1 MNFRITL
8 ENNFF
13 CTIFFIFFVFT
24 TGFAQGADCN
34 CNPDMKFLLEDCV
47 RQSSETELGY
57 YIYSKPIASGSGV
70 KWVKVFEDGK
80 LVADK
85 QVFFNAEGF
94 FSDAIS
100 IVPTKDAVYHLEF
113 HCDKGICYTS
123 VSHKLRTIPKY
134 EILTKDISCHGK
146 IDGETKLMPESLIGM
161 DLVWASGE
169 KKNFVSGMHY
179 GDYHVTVENSNGC
192 KEIKKFYI
200 KEPGPLSIEPKF
212 LSFVEDDKLFHCI
225 KAEVKGGRASYL
237 YDWDDN
243 GLGLW
248 EDKSHIICSVDGKHK
263 LNVMDQNGCVISK
276 ELKFEKTI
284 PKNWKV
290 NDVTIQAESEI
301 EDGKYTYDLTKALD
315 IAFGDMDGDG
325 LDGSVF
331 GVEYPK
337 ESFES
342 YKSNE
347 IEVINVSI
355 NSSIGTKIAAITLLP
370 FAGTVDFDINSG
382 CFNDTMPKPLIPF
395 YWNLTS
401 FPATKIYLPENGTW
415 LVYDKKDMGSP
426 RSDLSSQLLTVVNGK
441 MSWRPNFRFTE
452 YDVFYTQAGNTRSG
466 VLSVHNTTVNITTD
480 ISSICKNGTLF
491 TIVVSPIPNVNT
503 RFTINESSTHPA
515 ILGLD
520 GSTYF
525 LDPKQIDLGN
535 SSFKYSSGVQFTPNL
550 TCYDSATVNINILP
564 FPTILLATDSLEV
577 CFGDTVR
584 LQSNVT
590 PSVGSTVS
598 SYLWSRQ
605 RADNNQIEPLSS
617 TSGAQDVIDIN
628 VAGRYIVKVTQ
639 SNGCMASDT
648 ANLSLSYRPGI
659 DASVGSS
666 ATCFGGTIAGIIN
679 VTSPDTVG
687 YSYQWHHEGS
697 METLIGR
704 VQAALSAGRYF
715 ISVTTPPTPKNAKAC
730 VIKDT
735 LTIPTFP
742 KIDIVCSPS
751 DTFVQCF
758 GAKNVNRTIKTGGP
772 SAPYTFLLYRN
783 GSSVSGNEEYQLDS
797 LFTNLGVGAYTAYVK
812 DNHGC
817 IDSCSFNITQP
828 DSMYCHID
836 PPTPPTCHGGG
847 NGSMRITA
855 VGGPRTIK
863 MFSFTWSHNGGTPT
877 SVNQPDSV
885 LVINTLRAG
894 TYIIT
899 VTDRNNCTSTCQA
912 NITEPAQLN
921 INVIPNAD
929 TVCLEQNLI
938 LHSNITGGT
947 NPLSYRWKLLDTLQT
962 SARDTNLLF
971 SDRDS
976 TILSAW
982 CLKPGNLR
990 VQLIVNDRNGCPDT
1004 AYSNIY
1010 LRPCFDLA
1018 IRKTLKNPNQLYYPG
1033 DLVAYN
1039 IEVFNQ
1045 GEIDA
1050 IDVII
1055 RDSLDS
1061 NLSYTLATNTISL
1074 TGNPTTWDSVNAR
1087 VMTTV
1092 IPSLPSGQKDTLV
1105 VFLRIADNP
1114 SSPIMRNNAW
1124 ISSTK
1129 SRVNGRTK
1137 EDPIDED
1144 KLPPGTPPGFPPN
1157 DPPNERQHDIC
1168 DESNPIYFPEE
1179 DGNPDLIPVN
1189 PPCDKDNPDDED
1201 TYDFEYVSICQL
1213 SGVNK
1218 IMTQCVSGAIAQNG
1232 LRVNT
1237 PAFMQNFVP
1246 DNPKVVALSV
1256 HSSMEDARNGIN
1268 PLDTVKVMPTS
1279 SPVSTCRFKKII
1291 VCNENNGLGNDKIT
1305 CTEECPSSDTSVKS
1319 LEVNVGS
1326 NLALFARIMDDS
1338 TKCLGISTVHLDLT
1352 PQPQLSSVP
1361 SDITVSNGADNICLD
1376 IQVNANL
1383 STNPV
1388 IQWQK
1393 RNNNGTWED
1402 IAGATTSSLCF
1413 DEVTNALHRTQYRAN
1428 IKHATDVN
1436 NVCLQSSAAAAIILE
1451 GECEEVCNEKIN
1463 VSLGNDCNVT
1473 LEPFMVLACE
1483 FDDPRYILKITDKD
1497 GKVISNPIG
1506 SNYVGQELTVQA
1518 INTVNGNSCW
1528 GKAFIED
1535 KLPPVITCP
1544 TDYTVSCAYSGFKPP
1559 VPVFKDACDPDAKIE
1574 LVSDIFTELEC
1585 NRADG
1590 FIARRT
1596 LTYIAKDKY
1605 GNVSRPCTFSVW
1617 YQKRNISAIVW
1628 PANRSLTCRIA
1639 PSFPIWDTNS
1649 NDYPDVSET
1658 GVPRIDGYDIAIA
1671 NNNNTVLSISYCKV
1685 NVTFSD
1691 TEIKLCGNSFKVI
1704 RTWTALDWCNKES
1717 MQHTQFIE
1725 VKDTQAPIVT
1735 CRSNHTYIMYTE
1747 RSKCSA
1753 DFHVPKPA
1761 SILDCNSTTWTVA
1774 YLLADNNGLAPA
1786 NGTYISD
1793 NVVANDTTFTIKD
1806 MPLGRTW
1813 LRYAVK
1819 DACDNVAYCF
1829 TEVEVKDNIVP
1840 TAVCDAY
1847 TVISL
1852 DRNGKARLFARTI
1865 DDGSHDNCSEV
1876 KFGIR
1881 RMNNSCGV
1889 PSDAVLVTNY
1899 EGNSYYTFVDF
1910 CCSDQINN
1918 QQMVELI
1925 VIDTSGNVN
1934 TCMTDVEIQQKILPV
1949 ITCPRDVTVD
1959 CEAGITPTALNS
1971 FATFVAGCPVYYLDH
1986 SDHIINGTCGER
1998 TITRTWTVKEN
2009 GTHRIVSS
2017 CPQAI
2022 FVKNLTPFDLATVRF
2037 PEDKLLINRCNSA
2050 IDFKPENPVS
2060 GGYPTWD
2067 KIGCAQVAATYKDE
2081 VFENIED
2088 ACFKIVRTWTVIDWC
2103 THNIEI
2109 PSTSRRH
2116 RQEIKVIDTQKP
2128 HAICRDTVVEVK
2140 TGCSADVSIKGNG
2153 SDSCTAPDK
2162 LKYRYSINGST
2173 FVASQHFTQNL
2184 SMGNHKLTW
2193 IVEDKCGNKDTCIQ
2207 SITLVDVK
2215 KPTPYCLSS
2224 ISTVLMPSNLRVS
2237 LWAKDYNHGATDN
2250 CSGPLRFTF
2259 SPTRPPSGFNIRHSY
2274 TNAYGNTEIWD
2285 PAENSSSL
2293 EFTCDSLGLRQ
2304 LSIYVWDQA
2313 GNSDYCNV
2321 GIRLQDN
2328 SGKCP
2333 NADAIVVKGNITSVS
2348 GKPMSGVE
2356 TKIIENLAI
2365 KDTTIVKSDVQGN
2378 YRYDVMVDNMPY
2390 MIYPEKYDDPL
2401 NGISTVDLVMI
2412 QRSILGLDDLND
2424 RKIQMAADV
2433 NGDGRVT
2440 ASDLVELRKLI
2451 LGVTAQLPN
2460 NRSWIFVNEKD
2471 NLMKEKVEFVAH
2483 QNVKYEYNFTGIKIG
2498 DMNMNAQVS
2507 LQDGSLQKRN
2517 QHLYMNVSNMNL
2529 MKDMENKVSFKAG
2542 EIKSLNGLQLSV
2554 ELPAASE
2561 NIQLNS
2567 EKLML
2572 NTSNYHISKSKNK
2585 TILNI
2590 CWSSHEE
2597 IQVSQDDV
2605 LFDLILTVKEDVH
2618 STKAVT
2624 LSPLHPN
2631 NEVVDGTMESKLIQL
2646 KYKKSLEPGRS
2657 DDFVVYQNNPNPFS
2671 ESTSVKYYIT
2681 NDEMVQMVIHDVD
2694 GKLVYTAR
2702 IDAKSGENEVILTR
2716 NQINNKTGILLLTLS
2731 TSKDSKTI
2739 KLLNTQ

>member
-1 MNFRITL
+1 MNLRITPK
-8 ENNFF
+8 NNFYY
-13 CTIFFIFFVFT
+13 TIFIVFFICSI
-24 TGFAQGADCN
+24 GFGQGVICDCK
-34 CNPDMKFLLEDCV
+34 PVMKFLTEDCV
-47 RQSSETELGY
+47 RQTSETELGY
-57 YIYSKPIASGSGV
+57 YIYSKPIASGAGV

-80 LVADK
+80 LVVDK
-85 QVFFNAEGF
+85 EVVFNAEGF
-94 FSDAIS
+94 FSDVIS
-100 IVPTKDAVYHLEF
+100 IVPVKDAIYQLEF
-113 HCDKGICYTS
+113 HCDKGKCYSS
-123 VSHKLRTIPKY
+123 VSQKLRTMPKY

-146 IDGETKLMPESLIGM
+146 IDGETKLMPESLAGM
-161 DLVWASGE
+161 DLVWESGE
-169 KKNFVSGMHY
+169 KKSFVSGMHF

-192 KEIKKFYI
+192 KEIKNFYI
-200 KEPGPLSIEPKF
+200 KEPKPLSIEPKF
-212 LSFVEDDKLFHCI
+212 LSFVEDDKVFHCI
-225 KAEVKGGRASYL
+225 KAEVKGGQASYL

-248 EDKSHIICSVDGKHK
+248 EDKSHIICSVDAMHK
-263 LNVMDQNGCVISK
+263 LNVMDQNGCVITK
-276 ELKFEKTI
+276 EIKFEKTA

-290 NDVTIQAESEI
+290 NDVTIQAENEI

-325 LDGSVF
+325 LDGSIFDVAF
-331 GVEYPK
+331 YVDANMSSKIQRIDEYISDK
-337 ESFES
+337 ETKIFAL
-342 YKSNE
+342 
-347 IEVINVSI
+347 VSSASGSAR
-355 NSSIGTKIAAITLLP
+355 SSIL
-370 FAGTVDFDINSG
+370 
-382 CFNDTMPKPLIPF
+382 
-395 YWNLTS
+395 
-401 FPATKIYLPENGTW
+401 
-415 LVYDKKDMGSP
+415 
-426 RSDLSSQLLTVVNGK
+426 
-441 MSWRPNFRFTE
+441 
-452 YDVFYTQAGNTRSG
+452 
-466 VLSVHNTTVNITTD
+466 
-480 ISSICKNGTLF
+480 
-491 TIVVSPIPNVNT
+491 
-503 RFTINESSTHPA
+503 
-515 ILGLD
+515 
-520 GSTYF
+520 
-525 LDPKQIDLGN
+525 LDPLAPEFCLRISEACDN
-535 SSFKYSSGVQFTPNL
+535 SPPVELMPISCTSS
-550 TCYDSATVNINILP
+550 LP
-564 FPTILLATDSLEV
+564 FPTGGTYRAVNASVGPLNGRDESARIQGPDALGKFYFNPINGSGNYTIYY
-577 CFGDTVR
+577 T
-584 LQSNVT
+584 
-590 PSVGSTVS
+590 VGSTEYEALFDVQAINPQFRPSTIPICGNFPTFELRANPIGGMLSGPGTQLGFRDVGTNRFFIIDSTGLDINVPYTYFYQYTQNNASGLTCTKVAQTTVTILDFPRVS
-598 SYLWSRQ
+598 INTFDQQVCEKESI
-605 RADNNQIEPLSS
+605 NLSS
-617 TSGAQDVIDIN
+617 TSNSTDGSASLTYTWFFRPNGGVASIIGNTPNISIDEVN
-628 VAGRYIVKVTQ
+628 LSGRYIVEVRQNNLCSNRDSGLVQVFELPKVN
-639 SNGCMASDT
+639 SEVLSD
-648 ANLSLSYRPGI
+648 
-659 DASVGSS
+659 V
-666 ATCFGGTIAGIIN
+666 TCFGVSSARVNLSVEN
-679 VTSPDTVG
+679 VTNYTG
-687 YSYQWHHEGS
+687 YTFTWRGKRTGQIF
-697 METLIGR
+697 IGR
-704 VQAALSAGRYF
+704 EQSNLPADSFLIA
-715 ISVTTPPTPKNAKAC
+715 VTTPPLTVGGLQCTLNDTV
-730 VIKDT
+730 VIRS
-735 LTIPTFP
+735 FP
-742 KIDIVCSPS
+742 SIGIVCSPRDVTVS
-751 DTFVQCF
+751 CF
-758 GAKNVNRTIKTGGP
+758 GDMNISRNISVSP
-772 SAPYTFLLYRN
+772 SATGPFRYSLSSKN
-783 GSSVSGNEEYQLDS
+783 GPWQTSSM
-797 LFTNLGVGAYTAYVK
+797 FTGLGVGNDPLVLSRDYKVYVQ
-812 DNHGC
+812 DGNGC
-817 IDSCSFNITQP
+817 IDSCDFTIFQP
-828 DSMYCHID
+828 QRLSCSLNKTDL
-836 PPTPPTCHGGG
+836 TCFQ
-847 NGSMRITA
+847 NESGSVTA
-855 VGGPRTIK
+855 TV
-863 MFSFTWSHNGGTPT
+863 SGGTAPFRYAWSNGT
-877 SVNQPDSV
+877 SEGPVSSTSSMINGLAAGTYGLTVTDANNCTTTCSITVNQPTSISPNASPVSV
-885 LVINTLRAG
+885 CLDHTTQVIANPTGGTGPYRYNWTLQNGGSTGALPAALTGTTDDNIQDFDAWCLTPGVATLRLL
-894 TYIIT
+894 
-899 VTDRNNCTSTCQA
+899 VTDNNNCTKSA
-912 NITEPAQLN
+912 D
-921 INVIPNAD
+921 VIV
-929 TVCLEQNLI
+929 T
-938 LHSNITGGT
+938 
-947 NPLSYRWKLLDTLQT
+947 LS
-962 SARDTNLLF
+962 
-971 SDRDS
+971 
-976 TILSAW
+976 
-982 CLKPGNLR
+982 
-990 VQLIVNDRNGCPDT
+990 
-1004 AYSNIY
+1004 
-1010 LRPCFDLA
+1010 PCFDLA

-1045 GEIDA
+1045 GEVDA

-1055 RDSLDS
+1055 RDSLDQ
-1061 NLSYTLATNTISL
+1061 NLSYTLATNTISM

-1087 VMTTV
+1087 VLTTR

-1114 SSPIMRNNAW
+1114 SNPIMRNNAW
-1124 ISSTK
+1124 ISSAK

-1144 KLPPGTPPGFPPN
+1144 KLPPGIPPGFPPN

-1168 DESNPIYFPEE
+1168 DESNPEYFPEE
-1179 DGNPDLIPVN
+1179 DGNPDLVPAD

-1201 TYDFEYVSICQL
+1201 TFDYEYVSICQL

-1256 HSSMEDARNGIN
+1256 HSSREDARYGIN
-1268 PLDTVKVMPTS
+1268 PLDTVKVMPAS

-1291 VCNENNGLGNDKIT
+1291 VCTENNGLGNDKIT

-1338 TKCLGISTVHLDLT
+1338 TKCLGISTVYLDLT

-1361 SDITVSNGADNICLD
+1361 SDVTVSAGADHICLD
-1376 IQVNANL
+1376 VQVNANL

-1428 IKHATDVN
+1428 IKHGADVAN
-1436 NVCLQSSAAAAIILE
+1436 ACLQSSVAAAIILE

-1463 VSLGNDCNVT
+1463 VSLDSDCKVT

-1483 FDDPRYILKITDKD
+1483 YDDPRYILKITDKD
-1497 GKVISNPIG
+1497 GKVIVNPIG

-1518 INTVNGNSCW
+1518 INTTNGNSCW

-1544 TDYTVSCAYSGFKPP
+1544 ADYTVSCAYSGFNPP
-1559 VPVFKDACDPDAKIE
+1559 VPVFGDACDPDAKIE
-1574 LVSDIFTELEC
+1574 KVSDVFTELEC
-1585 NRADG
+1585 GRNDG

-1605 GNVSRPCTFSVW
+1605 GNVSRPCTFNVW
-1617 YQKRNISAIVW
+1617 YQKRNIGAIVW
-1628 PANRSLTCRIA
+1628 PSNRSLTCRIA
-1639 PSFPIWDTNS
+1639 PSYPVWDTN
-1649 NDYPDVSET
+1649 NNNYPDVSET
-1658 GVPRIDGYDIAIA
+1658 GVPTIDGHNIAIA
-1671 NNNNTVLSISYCKV
+1671 NNNNTVLSNSYCKI

-1691 TEIKLCGNSFKVI
+1691 TEIKLCGNSFKII
-1704 RTWTALDWCNKES
+1704 RTWTALDWCNRES
-1717 MQHTQFIE
+1717 MQHTQLIE
-1725 VKDTQAPIVT
+1725 VKDTEAPIVD
-1735 CRSNHTYIMYTE
+1735 CRSTHTYIIYTE

-1753 DFHVPKPA
+1753 DFYVPRPT
-1761 SILDCNSTTWTVA
+1761 SIMDCNSTTWTVA

-1793 NVVANDTTFTIKD
+1793 NVVANDSTFTIKD
-1806 MPLGRTW
+1806 LPLGRTW

-1829 TEVEVKDNIVP
+1829 TEVEVKDNVVP

-1889 PSDAVLVTNY
+1889 PSDAVFVTNY

-1949 ITCPRDVTVD
+1949 ITCPGDVTVD
-1959 CEAGITPTALNS
+1959 CEAGTTPTALNS

-1986 SDHIINGTCGER
+1986 SDVTINGTCGER

-2009 GTHRIVSS
+2009 GTHRVVSS
-2017 CPQAI
+2017 CPQSI
-2022 FVKNLTPFDLATVRF
+2022 YVKNLTPFDLTTVIF
-2037 PEDKLLINRCNSA
+2037 PEDKLLINKCNSA
-2050 IDFKPENPVS
+2050 NDFKPENPVS
-2060 GGYPTWD
+2060 GGYPTWV

-2103 THNIEI
+2103 THNIAI

-2128 HAICRDTVVEVK
+2128 HAICRDTIVEVK
-2140 TGCSADVSIKGNG
+2140 TGCSAEVSIKGNG

-2173 FVASQHFTQNL
+2173 FVESQNFSQNL
-2184 SMGNHKLTW
+2184 SIGNHRLTW

-2215 KPTPYCLSS
+2215 KPTPYCLSA

-2237 LWAKDYNHGATDN
+2237 IWAKDYDHGATDN

-2274 TNAYGNTEIWD
+2274 TNAYGNTETWD

-2293 EFTCDSLGLRQ
+2293 EFTCDSLGLRR

-2333 NADAIVVKGNITSVS
+2333 NADAIVVEGNITSVS
-2348 GKPMSGVE
+2348 GKPMSGVV
-2356 TKIIENLAI
+2356 TKIIENLTN

-2424 RKIQMAADV
+2424 RKMQMAADV
-2433 NGDGRVT
+2433 NGDGKIT

-2451 LGVTAQLPN
+2451 LGVTSQLPN

-2483 QNVKYEYNFTGIKIG
+2483 LNAKYEYNFTGIKIG

-2517 QHLYMNVSNMNL
+2517 QHLYMNVTNMNL
-2529 MKDMENKVSFKAG
+2529 LKDVENKVSFKAG
-2542 EIKSLNGLQLSV
+2542 EIKSLNGLQLSI
-2554 ELPAASE
+2554 ELPGTSE
-2561 NIQLNS
+2561 NIQLIS
-2567 EKLML
+2567 DKLML

-2590 CWSSHEE
+2590 CWSNHAE

-2605 LFDLILTVKEDVH
+2605 LFDLTLTVKEDVH

-2624 LSPLHPN
+2624 LSPSHPN
-2631 NEVVDGTMESKLIQL
+2631 SEVVDGTMESKPIQL
-2646 KYKKSLEPGRS
+2646 RYKNTLESVRS
-2657 DDFVVYQNNPNPFS
+2657 DDFVVYQNNPNPFA
-2671 ESTSVKYYIT
+2671 ESTSVKYYISK
-2681 NDEMVQMVIHDVD
+2681 DEMVQMAIHDVD

-2716 NQINNKTGILLLTLS
+2716 NQINNRTGVLLMTLS